1 MSDDYEKILGARLWT
16 PLAAHPLLWCLANP
30 GQFSL
35 SGSLV
40 DVWFDRSGNG
50 NDLPS
55 TGILRP
61 AFSVTGYNADR
72 GAVVF
77 TTGKILRT
85 TAGSIATFLAGID
98 QPVSVCLTFDLT
110 EGAAR
115 EGFAFWDN
123 AAGGPAFIACT
134 TDNSPFLLRFRR
146 RSDTSGVATSDD
158 GEITFGPRTVVFTYD
173 GSVVNIYDQG
183 VHSLVNSPNN
193 LADPLSIDRFS
204 VGPDEVGGTSMFN
217 LREIVVTDYA
227 LTSQQARQYRAW
239 AKRVSG
245 SL

>member
-16 PLAAHPLLWCLANP
+16 PAAADPLMWLFAEP

-35 SGSLV
+35 SGNLV
-40 DVWFDRSGNG
+40 NAWLDKSGNG
-50 NDLPS
+50 NDLDS
-55 TGILRP
+55 SGVLRP
-61 AFSVTGYNADR
+61 VFSPTGYNAQR

-77 TTGKILRT
+77 TAPKLLKNT
-85 TAGSIATFLAGID
+85 TTSVASFLAGINV
-98 QPVSVCLTFDLT
+98 PVSVALTLDLT

-123 AAGGPAFIACT
+123 SGGGPAFVACT
-134 TDNSPFLLRFRR
+134 TDNSPFLVRFRR
-146 RSDTSGVATSDD
+146 RSDTPATATSDAD
-158 GEITFGPRTVVFTYD
+158 EITFGPRTIVYAYD

-183 VHSLVNSPNN
+183 VHMLVNSPNT
-193 LADPLSIDRFS
+193 LAGNLSIDRFS
-204 VGPDEVGGTSMFN
+204 IGPDEVGGTSMFN
-217 LREIVVTDYA
+217 LREIVVYDYA
-227 LTSQQARQYRAW
+227 LSSTQARQYRAW